1 MKIWLTAGITAIC
14 FVLLG
19 LGIHTEG
26 MQSIDRG
33 IGDFFY
39 GLRTESL
46 NPAIK
51 SVSELGTTTGY
62 IVVFAIVLI
71 ITLLLRRW
79 RTAVWLTVSLAAGWL
94 VNKGL
99 KVLYH
104 RERPQMWDRLVEPDG
119 FSFPSG
125 NAMVSIAFYGMIAL
139 ILLRSRQG
147 WIRACGAAV
156 LVIILLIGLS
166 RLYLG
171 VHYTSD
177 IVGGFLAGGCIA
189 ALSYKGWRSSSDSM
203 K

>member
-1 MKIWLTAGITAIC
+1 MKIWLAAGLMAIC
-14 FVLLG
+14 FILLG
-19 LGIHTEG
+19 LGIHIEG
-26 MQSIDRG
+26 LHSIDRG
-33 IGDFFY
+33 IGDFFF

-51 SVSELGTTTGY
+51 AMSELGSTTGY
-62 IVVFAIVLI
+62 IVVLAFVLI

-79 RTAVWLTVSLAAGWL
+79 RTAIWLTVSLAAGWL

-104 RERPQMWDRLVEPDG
+104 RERPQLWDSLVEPDG

-125 NAMVSIAFYGMIAL
+125 NAMVSIAFYGLIGL
-139 ILLRSRQG
+139 ILLRSGRR
-147 WIRACGAAV
+147 WIRVCGVAV
-156 LVIILLIGLS
+156 FVIILLIGLS

-189 ALSYKGWRSSSDSM
+189 ALCYKGWRSSSDSM